1 LSFHA
6 LFRFF
11 SFFSALPARRIS
23 AWKRGGL
30 RFFTAAL
37 LFCAIVPEAAVAS
50 SDSAP
55 SGVLP
60 NGALSLADC
69 IDIALAS
76 HPSVGEAQSL
86 SREQRARLESLK
98 ANDRVTV
105 NSGLSY
111 GYSDGSDRDYE
122 NSYSA
127 SLSGSKMI
135 YDGGRNRLAKSA
147 QGIAIRQAGE
157 GEAGTRLSVVGGVKR
172 AYYALLLARKN
183 LDVTQIQLQN
193 LTAHLERARGYY
205 EVGSRPRIDIAK
217 AEADV
222 ANARVAELKA
232 KAGVDVAREGL
243 LVAMGRVDLEPF
255 DLSTPLDAPES
266 GAESGPDA
274 ARMLETAFA
283 NRPDYRRSVLAAEAA
298 RIRVQSA
305 ARADAPTLSANV
317 GGNYSGSDFPLRD
330 AFNAGLRVDF
340 PLYDAGERGAQIEI
354 ARAQSAQAESSLEG
368 LRQKIVYEVRSCVL
382 DLENAR
388 SRIRAAE
395 ESLSYARENLDLAR
409 GRYDTGVGGPLE
421 VSDAVSD
428 FSQTLFSHY
437 QALYDAQTAAAAL
450 EEATGGVAP

>member
-1 LSFHA
+1 MSFHA
-6 LFRFF
+6 LFRSF
-11 SFFSALPARRIS
+11 SFFSALPACRIS
-23 AWKRGGL
+23 AWKRVGL

-37 LFCAIVPEAAVAS
+37 LFCAIVSEAAAAS

-98 ANDRVTV
+98 ANDRATV

-147 QGIAIRQAGE
+147 QGIAVRQAGE

-172 AYYALLLARKN
+172 AYYALLLAQKN

-266 GAESGPDA
+266 GADA

-283 NRPDYRRSVLAAEAA
+283 NRPDYRRSVLATEAA

-317 GGNYSGSDFPLRD
+317 GGSYAGSDFPLRD

-340 PLYDAGERGAQIEI
+340 PIYDAGERGAQIEI

-368 LRQKIVYEVRSCVL
+368 LRQKIVYEV
-382 DLENAR
+382 
-388 SRIRAAE
+388 
-395 ESLSYARENLDLAR
+395 
-409 GRYDTGVGGPLE
+409 
-421 VSDAVSD
+421 
-428 FSQTLFSHY
+428 
-437 QALYDAQTAAAAL
+437 
-450 EEATGGVAP
+450 